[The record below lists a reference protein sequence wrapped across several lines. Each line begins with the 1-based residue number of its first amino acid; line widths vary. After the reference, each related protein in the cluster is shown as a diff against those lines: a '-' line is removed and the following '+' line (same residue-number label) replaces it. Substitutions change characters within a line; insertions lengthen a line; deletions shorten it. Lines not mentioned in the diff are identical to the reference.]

1 MIRRCFDVIAITS
14 RKSPSVCAEEAAAGT
29 GGEQQTSCEISA
41 SLQCGAKTLY
51 LQPLISPVENRAQAR
66 LVAVRVLAIYTDAG
80 SSLEVHMTIMRTL
93 PAMTP
98 DNTAL
103 VIVDMQHDFLDDGAP
118 CTVKDGRRII
128 PALQQLLRECRSLKV
143 PVIHVHT
150 VWQKD
155 GADMPPFTTSEE
167 FKVRGLRL
175 GAPGTAIIPELAP
188 VQNEPVVIKKR
199 YSGFYLT
206 DLEMQLRCLGV
217 TYVIVGGVA
226 TAFCVRATVQDACY
240 RDFVAVVARECVT
253 SDTPEE
259 HEQSLK
265 DIQKGFGQVK
275 SLDEVIRALRSE
287 RPAAARQVG

>member
-1 MIRRCFDVIAITS
+1 
-14 RKSPSVCAEEAAAGT
+14 
-29 GGEQQTSCEISA
+29 
-41 SLQCGAKTLY
+41 
-51 LQPLISPVENRAQAR
+51 
-66 LVAVRVLAIYTDAG
+66 
-80 SSLEVHMTIMRTL
+80 MTIMRSL

-98 DNTAL
+98 ENTAL

-128 PALQQLLRECRSLKV
+128 PAIQRLLNECRSLHV

-155 GADMPPFTTSEE
+155 GADIPPFTTSEE
-167 FKVRGLRL
+167 FKTRGLRL
-175 GAPGTAIIPELAP
+175 GEPGTAIIPELSP
-188 VQNEPVVIKKR
+188 LDNEVNVLKKR

-206 DLEMQLRCLGV
+206 DLELQLRSLGV
-217 TYVIVGGVA
+217 TYVIVTGVA

-240 RDFVAVVARECVT
+240 RDFVAVVPRECVT

-275 SLDEVIRALRSE
+275 GIDEVIRLLRVRLKLSAME
-287 RPAAARQVG
+287 LQVG